1 MLRKL
6 VELAAK
12 NKFVVILFTAFAVAW
27 GIWAIVNIP
36 LDAIPDL
43 SDVQVIVFTEWPGRS
58 PDLVEDQ
65 ITYPL
70 VSSMLAAPRVKV
82 VRGYSYFGLSFV
94 NVIFKDGT
102 DMYWARSRVLEY
114 LSQSRDKLPPG
125 VTPTLGPDATGVG
138 WVFQYALVD
147 KSGQNDL
154 ASLRAF
160 QDWHLKYW
168 LESVPGVAEV
178 ASVGGFEK
186 TYQVKVDP
194 NKLAYY
200 GVPLTKV
207 IMAIRSSNNDVGGRV
222 VELSGKEY
230 MVRGRGYI
238 NSLEDIETVA
248 VGIDERGVP
257 ILIKNLGVVTYGPDM
272 RRGIAELDGE
282 GEVVGGIVVMRF
294 GENALDVINR
304 VKDKIKEVEGA
315 LPPGVEIVTTYD
327 RSKLIKESIRTL
339 VEKLFEEMLIVSLVC
354 IIFLFHFRSSLVAII
369 MLPVAIIIGFIPMY
383 YIGLTSNIMS
393 LGGIAIAIG
402 VMVDAAIVMVE
413 NAHKRLE
420 QSPDADRRRV
430 IVDAAKEMGKP
441 LFFSLL
447 VITVSFLPVFTL
459 EAQEGRLFKPLA
471 FTKTFAMFFASV
483 ISVTLVPVLML
494 WLIRGKIRPERK
506 NPLSRALIRAYQPLV
521 DFALR
526 YPRAVIVG
534 ALVILV
540 ISIPAFLLLGS
551 EFMPPLHEGTILY
564 MPTTLPGIGVTTAG
578 RLLQVQDKLFK
589 TFPEVDTVFGKIG
602 RADTATDPAPMAMVE
617 TTVVLKPKRE
627 WRKGMTYE
635 KLIKEMDAS
644 FSFPGVTNAWTMPI
658 KARIDMLTTGIKTPV
673 GIKVFGPDLEGIGEQ
688 AQQLEAILNDVPG
701 TRSVYAERVT
711 GGYYLDITPD
721 REALA
726 RYGLTVE
733 EVERVVETAVG
744 GMNVDRTV
752 EGRERFGVNVRYFQD
767 YRADPEALKRVLV
780 PTPAGPPVPLGQIAD
795 IELKTGPPVIKDEN
809 GSLSGWVYIDIEGRS
824 VGSYVRDAKKAV
836 EEKLTPKPGYHI
848 VWTGQYE
855 AMERVR
861 KRLIFVL
868 PVTLAIIFVLLY
880 FNFRSVAETL
890 IVLLS
895 VPFALVGAVWL
906 MFILGYNM
914 SIAVWVGII
923 ALAGVAAETGVVMIV
938 YLDDVYNRRRAEGRL
953 RTLDDL
959 REAVQEGAVQRVRP
973 KMMTVLS
980 TMLGLLPI
988 MWSAGAGADVMK
1000 RIATPVVGGMVT
1012 STLLTLV
1019 VIPAVYML
1027 WRGWQ
1032 LPRDNEPR
1040 PLKGFTQDGEQTT
1053 GTT

>member
-1 MLRKL
+1 MIGKL
-6 VELAAK
+6 VEIAAR
-12 NKFVVILFTAFAVAW
+12 NKFVVVLFATFALAW
-27 GIWAIVNIP
+27 GIWAIARVP

-58 PDLVEDQ
+58 PGLVEDQ

-82 VRGYSYFGLSFV
+82 VRGYSFFGLSFV
-94 NVIFKDGT
+94 NVIFRDGT

-114 LSQSRDKLPPG
+114 LSQARGKLPDG
-125 VTPTLGPDATGVG
+125 VSPQLGPDATGVG
-138 WVFQYALVD
+138 WVFEYALVD
-147 KSGQNDL
+147 KSGRNDL
-154 ASLRAF
+154 AALRAF

-194 NKLAYY
+194 NKLASY
-200 GVPLTKV
+200 GVPLGKV
-207 IMAIRSSNNDVGGRV
+207 VAAIRNSNEDVGGRV

-230 MVRGRGYI
+230 MVRGRGYVT
-238 NSLEDIETVA
+238 SLEDIENIA
-248 VGIDERGVP
+248 VGADERGVP

-282 GEVVGGIVVMRF
+282 GEVVGGIVVMRY

-304 VKDKIKEVEGA
+304 VKQKLEDVKPS

-327 RSKLIKESIRTL
+327 RSDLIKESIRTL
-339 VEKLFEEMLIVSLVC
+339 VEKLLEEFLIVSLVC
-354 IIFLFHFRSSLVAII
+354 VVFLFHFRSSLVAII
-369 MLPVAIIIGFIPMY
+369 MLPAAIIISFIPMF

-393 LGGIAIAIG
+393 LGGIAIAVG
-402 VMVDAAIVMVE
+402 VMVDAAVVMVE

-420 QSPDADRRRV
+420 QSPGGDRRQ
-430 IVDAAKEMGKP
+430 IVVAAAKEMGKP

-447 VITVSFLPVFTL
+447 VTTVSFLPVFTL

-471 FTKTFAMFFASV
+471 FTKTFAMFFAAFL
-483 ISVTLVPVLML
+483 SVTLVPVLMA
-494 WLIRGKIRPERK
+494 WLVRGKIRPENK
-506 NPLSRALIRAYQPLV
+506 NPVSRLLIRLYRPLV

-526 YPRAVIVG
+526 YRHAVIAAAA
-534 ALVILV
+534 ALMLIT
-540 ISIPAFLLLGS
+540 IPAFLALGS
-551 EFMPPLHEGTILY
+551 EFMPPLYEGSILY
-564 MPTTLPGIGVTTAG
+564 MPTTLPGIGPTTAG

-617 TTVVLKPKRE
+617 TTVTLKPKRE

-635 KLIKEMDAS
+635 KLIREMDAS
-644 FSFPGVTNAWTMPI
+644 FAFPGVTNAWTMPI

-673 GIKVFGPDLEGIGEQ
+673 GIKVFGPDLDGIAEYAGHI
-688 AQQLEAILNDVPG
+688 EAILKGVHG

-711 GGYYLDITPD
+711 GGYYLDITPN
-721 REALA
+721 REAIA

-733 EVERVVETAVG
+733 EVEKVIETAIG
-744 GMNVDRTV
+744 GMKIDRTV
-752 EGRERFGVNVRYFQD
+752 EGRERFDISVRYFQD
-767 YRADPEALKRVLV
+767 YRADPEAIERVLV
-780 PTPAGPPVPLGQIAD
+780 PTPAGPPVPLGQLTTV
-795 IELKTGPPVIKDEN
+795 ELTTGPPMIKDEN
-809 GSLSGWVYIDIEGRS
+809 GSLSGWVYVDVEGRS

-836 EEKLTPKPGYHI
+836 AENLPPKPGYHI

-861 KRLIFVL
+861 GRLLLVL
-868 PVTLAIIFVLLY
+868 PLTLAIIFVLLY
-880 FNFRSVAETL
+880 FNFRSITETF

-906 MFILGYNM
+906 MFALGYNM

-938 YLDDVYNRRRAEGRL
+938 YLDDAYAKRKAEGRM
-953 RTLDDL
+953 RTMGDL
-959 REAVQEGAVQRVRP
+959 VEAVEEGAVQRVRP
-973 KMMTVLS
+973 KMMTVMS
-980 TMLGLLPI
+980 TMMGLLPI
-988 MWSAGAGADVMK
+988 MWSVGAGADVMK
-1000 RIATPVVGGMVT
+1000 RIATPMVGGMVT
-1012 STLLTLV
+1012 STILTLV
-1019 VIPAVYML
+1019 VIPAIYTF
-1027 WRGWQ
+1027 WRGRR
-1032 LPRDNEPR
+1032 LPHEEETEAAGDSV
-1040 PLKGFTQDGEQTT
+1040 LDAQ
-1053 GTT
+1053 

>member
-1 MLRKL
+1 MLGKL
-6 VELAAK
+6 VELAAR
-12 NKFVVILFTAFAVAW
+12 NKFAVILLTAFAVAW
-27 GIWAIVNIP
+27 GIWAVARIP

-82 VRGYSYFGLSFV
+82 VRGYSFFGLSFV
-94 NVIFKDGT
+94 NVIFRDGT

-114 LSQSRDKLPPG
+114 LSQAREKLPDG
-125 VTPTLGPDATGVG
+125 VNPTLGPDATGVG

-147 KSGQNDL
+147 KSGRNDL
-154 ASLRAF
+154 AALRAF

-194 NKLAYY
+194 NRLASYEI
-200 GVPLTKV
+200 PLGKV
-207 IMAIRSSNNDVGGRV
+207 VAAIRSSNEDVGGRV

-238 NSLEDIETVA
+238 ESLRDVENIA
-248 VGIDERGVP
+248 VGADERGVP

-282 GEVVGGIVVMRF
+282 GEVVGGIVVMRY

-304 VKDKIKEVEGA
+304 VKQKLEDVKPA

-327 RSKLIKESIRTL
+327 RSDLIKESIRTL
-339 VEKLFEEMLIVSLVC
+339 VEKLLEEFLIVSLVC
-354 IIFLFHFRSSLVAII
+354 IVFLVHFRSSLVAII
-369 MLPVAIIIGFIPMY
+369 MLPAAIIISFIPMF

-393 LGGIAIAIG
+393 LGGIAIAVG
-402 VMVDAAIVMVE
+402 VMVDAAVVMVE

-430 IVDAAKEMGKP
+430 IVEAAKEMGRP

-447 VITVSFLPVFTL
+447 VTTISFLPVFTL

-471 FTKTFAMFFASV
+471 FTKTFAMFFAAFL
-483 ISVTLVPVLML
+483 SVTLVPVLMA
-494 WLIRGKIRPERK
+494 WLVRGKIRPESH
-506 NPLSRALIRAYQPLV
+506 NPVSRALIRAYRPLV
-521 DFALR
+521 DLALR
-526 YPRAVIVG
+526 HRYAVVVV
-534 ALVILV
+534 AAVLMLATV
-540 ISIPAFLLLGS
+540 PAFLALGS
-551 EFMPPLHEGTILY
+551 EFMPPLYEGSILY
-564 MPTTLPGIGVTTAG
+564 MPTTLPGIGPTTAG

-602 RADTATDPAPMAMVE
+602 RADTATDPAPMSMVE
-617 TTVVLKPKRE
+617 TTVTLKPKRE

-635 KLIKEMDAS
+635 KLIREMDAS
-644 FSFPGVTNAWTMPI
+644 FAFPGVTNAWTMPI

-673 GIKVFGPDLEGIGEQ
+673 GIKVFGPDLDGIAAYTQ
-688 AQQLEAILNDVPG
+688 HIEAILKEVPG

-721 REALA
+721 REAIA
-726 RYGLTVE
+726 RHGLTVE
-733 EVERVVETAVG
+733 EVENVIETAIG
-744 GMNVDRTV
+744 GRNVDRTV
-752 EGRERFGVNVRYFQD
+752 EGRERFGINVRYFQD
-767 YRADPEALKRVLV
+767 YRGDPEAIKRVLV
-780 PTPAGPPVPLGQIAD
+780 PTPAGPPVPLGQLAKV
-795 IELKTGPPVIKDEN
+795 ELTTGPPMIKDEN
-809 GSLSGWVYIDIEGRS
+809 GSLSGWVYVDVEGRS

-836 EEKLTPKPGYHI
+836 AAKLPPKAGYHV

-861 KRLIFVL
+861 GRLFLVL
-868 PVTLAIIFVLLY
+868 PLTLAIIFVLLY
-880 FNFRSVAETL
+880 FNFRSISETF

-938 YLDDVYNRRRAEGRL
+938 YLDDAYNKRKAAGRL
-953 RTLDDL
+953 KTLRDL
-959 REAVQEGAVQRVRP
+959 VEAVEEGAVQRVRP
-973 KMMTVLS
+973 KMMTVMS

-988 MWSAGAGADVMK
+988 MWSVGAGADVMK
-1000 RIATPVVGGMVT
+1000 RIATPMVGGMVT

-1019 VIPAVYML
+1019 VIPAIYTF
-1027 WRGWQ
+1027 WRGRR
-1032 LPRDNEPR
+1032 LPRVDDPSPPR
-1040 PLKGFTQDGEQTT
+1040 DHAARDPLQTDAP
-1053 GTT
+1053 

>member
-1 MLRKL
+1 MLGKL

-12 NKFVVILFTAFAVAW
+12 NKFVVVLFTAFAVVW
-27 GIWAIVNIP
+27 GIWAVTRVP

-82 VRGYSYFGLSFV
+82 VRGYSFFGLSFV
-94 NVIFKDGT
+94 NVIFHDGT

-114 LSQSRDKLPPG
+114 LSQARGKLPDG
-125 VTPTLGPDATGVG
+125 VTPALGPDATGVG

-147 KSGQNDL
+147 KSGRNDL
-154 ASLRAF
+154 AALRAF

-194 NKLAYY
+194 NKLASY
-200 GVPLTKV
+200 GIPLGKV
-207 IMAIRSSNNDVGGRV
+207 VAAIRSSNEDVGGRV

-230 MVRGRGYI
+230 MVRGRGYVG
-238 NSLEDIETVA
+238 SLEDVENITVGA
-248 VGIDERGVP
+248 DERGVP
-257 ILIKNLGVVTYGPDM
+257 ILIKNLGVVTYGPNM

-282 GEVVGGIVVMRF
+282 GEVVGGIVVMRY

-304 VKDKIKEVEGA
+304 VKEKIEDVKPA

-327 RSKLIKESIRTL
+327 RSDLIKESIRTL
-339 VEKLFEEMLIVSLVC
+339 VEKLLEEFLIVSLVC
-354 IIFLFHFRSSLVAII
+354 IVFLFHFRSSLVAII
-369 MLPVAIIIGFIPMY
+369 MLPAAIIVSFIPMF

-393 LGGIAIAIG
+393 LGGIAIAVG
-402 VMVDAAIVMVE
+402 VMVDAAVVMVE

-420 QSPDADRRRV
+420 QSPDADRRGV
-430 IVDAAKEMGKP
+430 IVAAAQEMGKP

-471 FTKTFAMFFASV
+471 FTKTFAMFFAAFL
-483 ISVTLVPVLML
+483 SVTLVPVLMA
-494 WLIRGKIRPERK
+494 WLIRGKIRPEHK
-506 NPLSRALIRAYQPLV
+506 NPISRVLIRAYKPAV

-526 YPRAVIVG
+526 FRRAVIAG
-534 ALVILV
+534 ALLVIL

-551 EFMPPLHEGTILY
+551 EFMPPLYEGSILY
-564 MPTTLPGIGVTTAG
+564 MPTTLPGIGPTTAG

-602 RADTATDPAPMAMVE
+602 RADTATDPAPMSMVE
-617 TTVVLKPKRE
+617 TTVTLKPKRE
-627 WRKGMTYE
+627 WREGMTYQ
-635 KLIKEMDAS
+635 KLIREMDAS
-644 FSFPGVTNAWTMPI
+644 FAFPGVTDAWTMPI

-673 GIKVFGPDLEGIGEQ
+673 GIKVFGPDLDGIAEQ
-688 AQQLEAILNDVPG
+688 TQHIEAILKDVPG

-711 GGYYLDITPD
+711 GGYYLDITPK
-721 REALA
+721 REAIA

-733 EVERVVETAVG
+733 EVEKVVETAIG

-752 EGRERFGVNVRYFQD
+752 EGRERFGINVRYFQD
-767 YRADPEALKRVLV
+767 YRGDPESIKRVLV
-780 PTPAGPPVPLGQIAD
+780 PTPAGPPVPLGQLAD
-795 IELKTGPPVIKDEN
+795 VELTTGPPVIKDEN
-809 GSLSGWVYIDIEGRS
+809 GSLSGWIYVDVEGRS
-824 VGSYVRDAKKAV
+824 VGSYVHDAKRAV
-836 EEKLTPKPGYHI
+836 EEKLTAKPGYH
-848 VWTGQYE
+848 VLWTGQYE

-861 KRLIFVL
+861 QRLVFVL

-880 FNFRSVAETL
+880 FNFRSATESL

-895 VPFALVGAVWL
+895 VPFSLVGAIWL

-938 YLDDVYNRRRAEGRL
+938 YLDDAYDRRRAEGRL

-959 REAVQEGAVQRVRP
+959 REAVVEGAVQRVRP
-973 KMMTVLS
+973 KVMVVSAIIM
-980 TMLGLLPI
+980 GLLPI

-1012 STLLTLV
+1012 STILTLV

-1027 WRGWQ
+1027 WRGRG
-1032 LPRDNEPR
+1032 LPRHDERSLLSANAGNDSER
-1040 PLKGFTQDGEQTT
+1040 TDAS
-1053 GTT
+1053 

>member
-1 MLRKL
+1 MLGKL
-6 VELAAK
+6 VEIAAR

-27 GIWAIVNIP
+27 GIWAIARIP

-43 SDVQVIVFTEWPGRS
+43 SDVQVIVLTEWPGRS

-82 VRGYSYFGLSFV
+82 VRGYSFFGLSFV
-94 NVIFKDGT
+94 NVIFRDGT

-114 LSQSRDKLPPG
+114 LSQARGKLPEG

-138 WVFQYALVD
+138 WVFEYALVD
-147 KSGQNDL
+147 KSGRNDL
-154 ASLRAF
+154 AALRAF

-194 NKLAYY
+194 DKLASY
-200 GVPLTKV
+200 GVPLGKV
-207 IMAIRSSNNDVGGRV
+207 VAAIRSSNEDVGGRV

-238 NSLEDIETVA
+238 ESLGDVENIA
-248 VGIDERGVP
+248 VGADERGVP
-257 ILIKNLGVVTYGPDM
+257 ILIKNLGVVTFGPNM
-272 RRGIAELDGE
+272 RRGIAELNGE
-282 GEVVGGIVVMRF
+282 GEVVGGIVVMRY

-304 VKDKIKEVEGA
+304 VKRKIEEVKPA

-327 RSKLIKESIRTL
+327 RSDLIKESIGTL
-339 VEKLFEEMLIVSLVC
+339 VQKLLEEFLIVSLVC
-354 IIFLFHFRSSLVAII
+354 VVFLVHFRSSLVAII
-369 MLPVAIIIGFIPMY
+369 MLPAAIVISFIPMF

-393 LGGIAIAIG
+393 LGGIAIAVG
-402 VMVDAAIVMVE
+402 VMVDAAVVMVE

-471 FTKTFAMFFASV
+471 FTKTFAMFFAAFL
-483 ISVTLVPVLML
+483 SVTLVPVLMA

-506 NPLSRALIRAYQPLV
+506 NPISRALIRAYKPAV

-526 YPRAVIVG
+526 FPRLVLAA
-534 ALVILV
+534 ALAGIL
-540 ISIPAFLLLGS
+540 ISVPAFLMLGS
-551 EFMPPLHEGTILY
+551 EFMPPLYEGSILY
-564 MPTTLPGIGVTTAG
+564 MPTTLPGIGPTTAG

-602 RADTATDPAPMAMVE
+602 RAHTATDPAPMAMVE
-617 TTVVLKPKRE
+617 TTVTLKPKRE

-635 KLIKEMDAS
+635 KLIREMDAS
-644 FSFPGVTNAWTMPI
+644 FAFPGVTNAWTMPI

-673 GIKVFGPDLEGIGEQ
+673 GIKVFGPDLNGIAEQ
-688 AQQLEAILNDVPG
+688 AQHIEAILKDVPG

-711 GGYYLDITPD
+711 GGYYLDITPK

-733 EVERVVETAVG
+733 EVEKVIETAIG

-752 EGRERFGVNVRYFQD
+752 EGRERFPINVRYFQD
-767 YRADPEALKRVLV
+767 YRGDPESIKRVLV
-780 PTPAGPPVPLGQIAD
+780 PTPAGPPVPLGQLAK
-795 IELKTGPPVIKDEN
+795 IELTTGPPVIKDEN
-809 GSLSGWVYIDIEGRS
+809 GSLSGWIYVDVEGRS
-824 VGSYVRDAKKAV
+824 VGSYVRDAKRAV
-836 EEKLTPKPGYHI
+836 DEKLTPKPGYHI
-848 VWTGQYE
+848 LWTGQYE
-855 AMERVR
+855 AMQRVR
-861 KRLIFVL
+861 RRLTFVL

-880 FNFRSVAETL
+880 FNFRSATESL

-895 VPFALVGAVWL
+895 VPFALVGAIWL

-938 YLDDVYNRRRAEGRL
+938 YLDDAYNKRRAEGRL
-953 RTLDDL
+953 RNLNDL
-959 REAVQEGAVQRVRP
+959 REAVVEGAVQRVRP
-973 KMMTVLS
+973 KIMVVSAIIM
-980 TMLGLLPI
+980 GLLPI

-1000 RIATPVVGGMVT
+1000 RIATPVIGGMVT
-1012 STLLTLV
+1012 STILTLV
-1019 VIPAVYML
+1019 VIPALYMI
-1027 WRGWQ
+1027 WRGRR
-1032 LPRDNEPR
+1032 LPREDKSIYLTDAPQN
-1040 PLKGFTQDGEQTT
+1040 KTQPT
-1053 GTT
+1053 G

>member
-1 MLRKL
+1 MLEKL

-12 NKFVVILFTAFAVAW
+12 NKFVVVLFAAFAVAW
-27 GIWAIVNIP
+27 GVWAIARVP

-43 SDVQVIVFTEWPGRS
+43 SDIQVIVFTEWPGRS

-65 ITYPL
+65 VTYPL

-82 VRGYSYFGLSFV
+82 VRGYSFFGLSFV
-94 NVIFKDGT
+94 NVIFEDGT

-114 LSQSRDKLPPG
+114 LSQAREKLPAG

-194 NKLAYY
+194 NKLAAY
-200 GVPLTKV
+200 GVPLSKGV
-207 IMAIRSSNNDVGGRV
+207 AAIRSSNEDVGGRV

-238 NSLEDIETVA
+238 TSLEDIENVA
-248 VGIDERGVP
+248 VADDERGVP
-257 ILIKNLGVVTYGPDM
+257 VLIRNLGVVTYGPDM
-272 RRGIAELDGE
+272 RRGLAELDGE
-282 GEVVGGIVVMRF
+282 GEVVGGIVVMRY

-304 VKDKIKEVEGA
+304 VKQKLADIEPS
-315 LPPGVEIVTTYD
+315 LPPGVEVVATYD
-327 RSKLIKESIRTL
+327 RSDLIKESIRTL
-339 VEKLFEEMLIVSLVC
+339 VEKLLEEILIVSLVC
-354 IIFLFHFRSSLVAII
+354 IVFLFHLRSSLVAII
-369 MLPVAIIIGFIPMY
+369 MLPAAIIIAFIPML

-402 VMVDAAIVMVE
+402 VMVDAAVVMVE

-430 IVDAAKEMGKP
+430 VVAAAKEMGKP

-471 FTKTFAMFFASV
+471 FTKTFAMFFASFL
-483 ISVTLVPVLML
+483 SVTLVPVLMV
-494 WLIRGKIRPERK
+494 WLVRGKIRPEQK
-506 NPLSRALIRAYQPLV
+506 NPLSRVLIRAYRPLV

-526 YPRAVIVG
+526 HRYAVIV
-534 ALVILV
+534 AAVAVML
-540 ISIPAFLLLGS
+540 ISVPAFLALGS
-551 EFMPPLHEGTILY
+551 EFMPPLYEGTILY
-564 MPTTLPGIGVTTAG
+564 MPTTLPGIGPTTAG

-617 TTVVLKPKRE
+617 TTVTLKPKRE

-635 KLIKEMDAS
+635 KLIKELDAS
-644 FSFPGVTNAWTMPI
+644 FAFPGVTNAWTMPI
-658 KARIDMLTTGIKTPV
+658 KGRIDMLTTGIKTPV
-673 GIKVFGPDLEGIGEQ
+673 GIKVFGPDLDGIAAY
-688 AQQLEAILNDVPG
+688 AQHIEAILNDVPG

-733 EVERVVETAVG
+733 EVEKVVEVAVG

-752 EGRERFGVNVRYFQD
+752 EGRERFGINVRYFQD
-767 YRADPEALKRVLV
+767 YRGDPEAIKRVLV
-780 PTPAGPPVPLGQIAD
+780 PTPAGPPVPLGQLAD
-795 IELKTGPPVIKDEN
+795 VELTTGPAVVKDEN
-809 GSLSGWVYIDIEGRS
+809 GSLSGWVYVDVEGRS

-836 EEKLTPKPGYHI
+836 AAELPPKAGYHV

-861 KRLIFVL
+861 ERLTLVL
-868 PVTLAIIFVLLY
+868 PLTLAIIFILLY
-880 FNFRSVAETL
+880 FNFRSVTETF

-906 MFILGYNM
+906 MFLLGYNM

-938 YLDDVYNRRRAEGRL
+938 YLDDAYNKRRAAGRL
-953 RTLDDL
+953 NTLRDL
-959 REAVQEGAVQRVRP
+959 VEAVEEGAVQRVRP
-973 KMMTVLS
+973 KVMVVTAIIM
-980 TMLGLLPI
+980 GLLPI

-1000 RIATPVVGGMVT
+1000 RIATPMVGGMVT
-1012 STLLTLV
+1012 STVLTLV
-1019 VIPAVYML
+1019 VIPAIYTL
-1027 WRGWQ
+1027 WRGRR
-1032 LPRDNEPR
+1032 LPRE
-1040 PLKGFTQDGEQTT
+1040 E
-1053 GTT
+1053 

>member
-1 MLRKL
+1 MLGKL
-6 VELAAK
+6 VELAAR
-12 NKFVVILFTAFAVAW
+12 NKFVVVLLTAFAVAW
-27 GIWAIVNIP
+27 GIWAIARVP

-65 ITYPL
+65 VTYPL
-70 VSSMLAAPRVKV
+70 VSSMLSAPRVKV
-82 VRGYSYFGLSFV
+82 VRGYSFFGLSFV
-94 NVIFKDGT
+94 NVIFRDGT

-114 LSQSRDKLPPG
+114 LSQAREKLPAG
-125 VTPTLGPDATGVG
+125 VTPALGPDATGVG

-147 KSGQNDL
+147 KTGQNDL

-194 NKLAYY
+194 NKLASY
-200 GVPLTKV
+200 GVPLGKV
-207 IMAIRSSNNDVGGRV
+207 VAAIRSSNEDVGGRV

-238 NSLEDIETVA
+238 TSLEDIENIA
-248 VGIDERGVP
+248 VGADERGVP
-257 ILIKNLGVVTYGPDM
+257 VLIKNLGVVTYGPDM
-272 RRGIAELDGE
+272 RRGIAELNGE
-282 GEVVGGIVVMRF
+282 GEVVGGIVVMRY

-304 VKDKIKEVEGA
+304 VKQKLADVEPS
-315 LPPGVEIVTTYD
+315 LPPGVEVVTTYD
-327 RSKLIKESIRTL
+327 RSDLIKESIRTL
-339 VEKLFEEMLIVSLVC
+339 VEKLLEEFLIVSLVC
-354 IIFLFHFRSSLVAII
+354 IVFLFHFRSSLVAII
-369 MLPVAIIIGFIPMY
+369 MLPAAIIIAFIPMF

-402 VMVDAAIVMVE
+402 VMVDAAVVMVE

-420 QSPDADRRRV
+420 QSPNADRRQV
-430 IVDAAKEMGKP
+430 VVAAAKEMGRP

-447 VITVSFLPVFTL
+447 VTTVSFLPVFTL

-471 FTKTFAMFFASV
+471 FTKTFAMFFAAFL
-483 ISVTLVPVLML
+483 SVTLVPVLMA
-494 WLIRGKIRPERK
+494 WLVRGKIRPESK
-506 NPLSRALIRAYQPLV
+506 NPISRLLIRAYRPLV

-526 YPRAVIVG
+526 HRYAVIVG
-534 ALVILV
+534 AVAIMAATV
-540 ISIPAFLLLGS
+540 PAFLVLGS
-551 EFMPPLHEGTILY
+551 EFMPPLYEGTILY
-564 MPTTLPGIGVTTAG
+564 MPTTLPGIGPTTAG

-617 TTVVLKPKRE
+617 TTVTLKPKRE

-635 KLIKEMDAS
+635 KLIKELDAS
-644 FSFPGVTNAWTMPI
+644 FAFPGVTNAWTMPI
-658 KARIDMLTTGIKTPV
+658 KGRIDMLTTGIKTPV
-673 GIKVFGPDLEGIGEQ
+673 GVKVFGPDLEGIAAYTQ
-688 AQQLEAILNDVPG
+688 HIEAILKDVPG

-721 REALA
+721 REAIA

-733 EVERVVETAVG
+733 EVEKVIETAIG

-752 EGRERFGVNVRYFQD
+752 EGRERFNINVRYFQD
-767 YRADPEALKRVLV
+767 YRGDPEAIKRVLV
-780 PTPAGPPVPLGQIAD
+780 PTPAGPPVPLGQLAD
-795 IELKTGPPVIKDEN
+795 VELTTGPAVIKDEN
-809 GSLSGWVYIDIEGRS
+809 GSLSGWIYVDVEGRS

-836 EEKLTPKPGYHI
+836 AAKLPPKPGYHV

-861 KRLIFVL
+861 GRLLLVL
-868 PVTLAIIFVLLY
+868 PLTLAIIFVLLY
-880 FNFRSVAETL
+880 FNFRSVTETF

-895 VPFALVGAVWL
+895 VPFALVGAIWL
-906 MFILGYNM
+906 MLILGYNM

-938 YLDDVYNRRRAEGRL
+938 YLDDAYNTRKAAGRL
-953 RTLDDL
+953 KTLRDL
-959 REAVQEGAVQRVRP
+959 VEAVEEGAVQRVRP
-973 KMMTVLS
+973 KMMTVMS
-980 TMLGLLPI
+980 TILGLLPI
-988 MWSAGAGADVMK
+988 MWSAGVGADVMK
-1000 RIATPVVGGMVT
+1000 RVATPMVGGMVT
-1012 STLLTLV
+1012 STILTLV
-1019 VIPAVYML
+1019 VIPAVYTF
-1027 WRGWQ
+1027 WRGRG
-1032 LPRDNEPR
+1032 LPRE
-1040 PLKGFTQDGEQTT
+1040 E
-1053 GTT
+1053 

>member
-1 MLRKL
+1 MLGKL
-6 VELAAK
+6 VELAAG
-12 NKFVVILFTAFAVAW
+12 NKFVVVLLTAFAVAW
-27 GIWAIVNIP
+27 GIWAVARVP

-65 ITYPL
+65 VTYPL
-70 VSSMLAAPRVKV
+70 VSSMLSAPRVKV
-82 VRGYSYFGLSFV
+82 VRGYSFFGLSFV
-94 NVIFKDGT
+94 NVIFEDGT

-114 LSQSRDKLPPG
+114 LSQAREKLPAG
-125 VTPTLGPDATGVG
+125 VTPALGPDATGVG

-147 KSGQNDL
+147 KTGQNDL

-194 NKLAYY
+194 NKLASY
-200 GVPLTKV
+200 GVPLGKV
-207 IMAIRSSNNDVGGRV
+207 VAAIRSSNEDVGGRV

-238 NSLEDIETVA
+238 TSLEDIENIA
-248 VGIDERGVP
+248 VGADERGVP
-257 ILIKNLGVVTYGPDM
+257 VLIKNLGVVTYGPDM
-272 RRGIAELDGE
+272 RRGIAELNGE
-282 GEVVGGIVVMRF
+282 GEVVGGIVVMRY

-304 VKDKIKEVEGA
+304 VKQKLADVEPS

-327 RSKLIKESIRTL
+327 RSDLIKESIRTL
-339 VEKLFEEMLIVSLVC
+339 VEKLLEEFLIVSLVC

-369 MLPVAIIIGFIPMY
+369 MLPAAIIIAFIPMF

-402 VMVDAAIVMVE
+402 VMVDAAVVMVE

-420 QSPDADRRRV
+420 QSPNADRRQV
-430 IVDAAKEMGKP
+430 VVAAAKEMGRP

-447 VITVSFLPVFTL
+447 VTTVSFLPVFTL

-471 FTKTFAMFFASV
+471 FTKTFAMFFAAFL
-483 ISVTLVPVLML
+483 SVTLVPVLMA
-494 WLIRGKIRPERK
+494 WLVRGKIRPESK
-506 NPLSRALIRAYQPLV
+506 NPISRLLIRAYRPLV
-521 DFALR
+521 DAALR
-526 YPRAVIVG
+526 HRYAVIVG
-534 ALVILV
+534 AVAIMAATV
-540 ISIPAFLLLGS
+540 PAFLVLGS
-551 EFMPPLHEGTILY
+551 EFMPPLYEGTILY
-564 MPTTLPGIGVTTAG
+564 MPTTLPGIGPTTAG

-617 TTVVLKPKRE
+617 TTVTLKPKRE

-635 KLIKEMDAS
+635 KLIKELDAS
-644 FSFPGVTNAWTMPI
+644 FAFPGVTNAWTMPI
-658 KARIDMLTTGIKTPV
+658 KGRIDMLTTGIKTPV
-673 GIKVFGPDLEGIGEQ
+673 GVKVFCPDLDGIAAY
-688 AQQLEAILNDVPG
+688 AQHIEAILKDVPG

-721 REALA
+721 REAIA

-733 EVERVVETAVG
+733 EVEKVIETAIG

-752 EGRERFGVNVRYFQD
+752 EGRERFDINVRYFQD
-767 YRADPEALKRVLV
+767 YRGDPEAIKRVLV
-780 PTPAGPPVPLGQIAD
+780 PTPAGPPVPLGQLAD
-795 IELKTGPPVIKDEN
+795 VELTTGPAVIKDEN
-809 GSLSGWVYIDIEGRS
+809 GSLSGWIYVDVEGRS

-836 EEKLTPKPGYHI
+836 AAELPPKAGYHV

-861 KRLIFVL
+861 GRLLLVL
-868 PVTLAIIFVLLY
+868 PLTLAIIFVLLY
-880 FNFRSVAETL
+880 FNFRSVTETF

-906 MFILGYNM
+906 TFILGYNI

-938 YLDDVYNRRRAEGRL
+938 YLDDAYNTRKAAGRL
-953 RTLDDL
+953 KTLRDL
-959 REAVQEGAVQRVRP
+959 VAAVEEGAVQRVRP
-973 KMMTVLS
+973 KMMTVMS
-980 TMLGLLPI
+980 TILGLLPI
-988 MWSAGAGADVMK
+988 MWSAGVGADVMK
-1000 RIATPVVGGMVT
+1000 RIATPMVGGMVT
-1012 STLLTLV
+1012 STILTLV
-1019 VIPAVYML
+1019 VIPAIYTF
-1027 WRGWQ
+1027 WRGRG
-1032 LPRDNEPR
+1032 LPRE
-1040 PLKGFTQDGEQTT
+1040 E
-1053 GTT
+1053 